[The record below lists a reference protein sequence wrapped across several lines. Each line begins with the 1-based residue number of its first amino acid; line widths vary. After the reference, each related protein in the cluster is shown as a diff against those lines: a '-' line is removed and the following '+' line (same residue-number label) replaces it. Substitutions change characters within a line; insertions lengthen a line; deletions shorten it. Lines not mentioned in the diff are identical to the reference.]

1 MTTFS
6 TAQVQPATGSPPAGE
21 SSRPL
26 LALAGYI
33 GTLAASAVL
42 FEYWQ
47 AEPVPGEAYLLGMC
61 LLAVC
66 LLPIA
71 IWQAGVRRSAPMFEL
86 LCMAFAIAFAVPV
99 FLHEN
104 SIRAFNSYAVLD
116 WAVTQRAQRF
126 SLLGIAA
133 MIAGY
138 YLFQR
143 SPMASWLPRA
153 DLPMDP
159 RRFPKFL
166 FVAFGI
172 GGGLQVLDRLTGNR
186 LIMGLTGA
194 VFSLISFVIGVGIAL
209 LAFRVFGPG
218 TESRRY
224 SKLFLYCATGATAV
238 IGTTTG
244 MLEAGFIPLLA
255 LLAARWTASQRIP
268 VAWLVAGGVAV
279 VVMNAAKQEYRREV
293 WLAEVAPTVPEQLAV
308 WSDKVSEVAATLH
321 TTEGIND
328 AVVRTVN
335 RFDMLHIFSHVLEL
349 TPGEVPYYGG
359 ASYEYLLYGWI
370 PRLLWRDKPISMEAN
385 IMFALDYGLL
395 IESQRD
401 SVRMGIGFLT
411 EAYANFGVG
420 GVVVIMFVIGTLL
433 SIAATIFNGPQSDGG
448 KAAYVVVLAF
458 FMNGLG
464 SATTMFFFFA
474 LHGFIVLPLFLRY
487 YARSWRAPAELP
499 QSESA

>member
-1 MTTFS
+1 
-6 TAQVQPATGSPPAGE
+6 
-21 SSRPL
+21 
-26 LALAGYI
+26 
-33 GTLAASAVL
+33 
-42 FEYWQ
+42 
-47 AEPVPGEAYLLGMC
+47 
-61 LLAVC
+61 
-66 LLPIA
+66 
-71 IWQAGVRRSAPMFEL
+71 
-86 LCMAFAIAFAVPV
+86 
-99 FLHEN
+99 
-104 SIRAFNSYAVLD
+104 
-116 WAVTQRAQRF
+116 
-126 SLLGIAA
+126 
-133 MIAGY
+133 
-138 YLFQR
+138 
-143 SPMASWLPRA
+143 
-153 DLPMDP
+153 
-159 RRFPKFL
+159 
-166 FVAFGI
+166 
-172 GGGLQVLDRLTGNR
+172 
-186 LIMGLTGA
+186 
-194 VFSLISFVIGVGIAL
+194 
-209 LAFRVFGPG
+209 
-218 TESRRY
+218 
-224 SKLFLYCATGATAV
+224 
-238 IGTTTG
+238 
-244 MLEAGFIPLLA
+244 
-255 LLAARWTASQRIP
+255 
-268 VAWLVAGGVAV
+268 
-279 VVMNAAKQEYRREV
+279 
-293 WLAEVAPTVPEQLAV
+293 LAV